1 MKIMNK
7 KLISLTLL
15 CAVGFAT
22 VSAQELVVKKK
33 DGTSVV
39 VGDKLYFKQNG
50 TADEWSATTDANGEY
65 SSAFDISK
73 IQSASVLDGLDL
85 YLVKYQSPS
94 YIDYYINA
102 ADSKMYVDKVKH
114 KRRRTIN
121 GINKKR

>member
-50 TADEWSATTDANGEY
+50 TADE
-65 SSAFDISK
+65 
-73 IQSASVLDGLDL
+73 
-85 YLVKYQSPS
+85 
-94 YIDYYINA
+94 
-102 ADSKMYVDKVKH
+102 
-114 KRRRTIN
+114 
-121 GINKKR
+121 